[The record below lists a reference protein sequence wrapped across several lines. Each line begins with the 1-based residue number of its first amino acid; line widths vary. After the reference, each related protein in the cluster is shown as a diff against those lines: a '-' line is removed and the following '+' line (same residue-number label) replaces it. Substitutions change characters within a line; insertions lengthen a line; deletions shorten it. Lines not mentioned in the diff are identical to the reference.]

1 MISSA
6 GNVHLD
12 GNGHLDITALNSNRC
27 GSPPV
32 TSKDVKDA

>member
-1 MISSA
+1 MSA
-6 GNVHLD
+6 GD

-27 GSPPV
+27 RSAPF